1 MTIPT
6 RRMNP
11 IWLAAFSFCIPANG
25 GDNAV
30 TPSNAGALN
39 HASAQH
45 QDTDFLRVWPL
56 TGQSAAELP
65 PFSRERLLIHSR
77 LISDAARSYGL
88 IAQSS
93 NPSASPQRP
102 NTAPL
107 DVPKTPQSVR
117 ITRDN
122 ASSLKLKVLARIRG
136 NAYQVDSTADSH
148 TITVLPVG
156 VDRGVIF
163 IDIETGAEA
172 ARCTANYGSY
182 AVSGSGRVVAG
193 AVGGTLQLCD
203 PLSPADAQTLQPSS
217 TDITCLGFSPNGQ
230 FLGTGHNDGTIRL
243 WSPTKRELLW
253 TSAAQSSP
261 VAKVSVAPDGK
272 HLAAA
277 YRDSSVRYW
286 DTGANSSLQAPPST
300 QAAAGEY
307 VRMLSFLMGGR
318 KILVGLKSGTWLWD
332 LSAAPSAV
340 RRFPQGADAVSP
352 DERIAVTLGQYVG
365 LGAQG
370 YTPLTLWDLNTGGEI
385 TTVNTAR
392 GMLAV
397 SAAFTRDGTAL
408 LASTNAGEILVWRP

>member
-1 MTIPT
+1 
-6 RRMNP
+6 MNV
-11 IWLAAFSFCIPANG
+11 IWLTAFSFCIPAVNG
-25 GDNAV
+25 GDNAD

-45 QDTDFLRVWPL
+45 QDADPLNILSL
-56 TGQSAAELP
+56 TGHLASELP
-65 PFSRERLLIHSR
+65 PFSQARLLTHSDP
-77 LISDAARSYGL
+77 ISDAGRSYGV

-93 NPSASPQRP
+93 HSSASPKRS
-102 NTAPL
+102 NAAPL
-107 DVPKTPQSVR
+107 DIPKSPRSVR
-117 ITRDN
+117 ITREN
-122 ASSLKLKVLARIRG
+122 AVSLNLKVLARIRG

-172 ARCTANYGSY
+172 ARCTANYASY

-193 AVGGTLQLCD
+193 AVGGDVQLCD
-203 PLSPADAQTLQPSS
+203 PLSPANAQTLGPSS

-230 FLGTGHNDGTIRL
+230 FLGSGHSDGTIRL
-243 WSPTKRELLW
+243 WSPTKRKLLW

-261 VAKVSVAPDGK
+261 VAKVSVTPDGK

-286 DTGANSSLQAPPST
+286 DTGANSFLQAPPLT

-307 VRMLSFLMGGR
+307 VRMLSFLVGGR
-318 KILVGLKSGTWLWD
+318 KILVGLNSGTWLWD
-332 LSAAPSAV
+332 LRAATGAV
-340 RRFPQGADAVSP
+340 RRFPLGADAVSP
-352 DERIAVTLGQYVG
+352 DERIAVTLGQYLG

-397 SAAFTRDGTAL
+397 SAAFTRDGAAL
-408 LASTNAGEILVWRP
+408 LASTNAGEVLVWRP

>member
-1 MTIPT
+1 
-6 RRMNP
+6 
-11 IWLAAFSFCIPANG
+11 
-25 GDNAV
+25 
-30 TPSNAGALN
+30 
-39 HASAQH
+39 
-45 QDTDFLRVWPL
+45 
-56 TGQSAAELP
+56 
-65 PFSRERLLIHSR
+65 
-77 LISDAARSYGL
+77 
-88 IAQSS
+88 
-93 NPSASPQRP
+93 
-102 NTAPL
+102 
-107 DVPKTPQSVR
+107 
-117 ITRDN
+117 
-122 ASSLKLKVLARIRG
+122 
-136 NAYQVDSTADSH
+136 
-148 TITVLPVG
+148 
-156 VDRGVIF
+156 
-163 IDIETGAEA
+163 
-172 ARCTANYGSY
+172 
-182 AVSGSGRVVAG
+182 
-193 AVGGTLQLCD
+193 
-203 PLSPADAQTLQPSS
+203 
-217 TDITCLGFSPNGQ
+217 
-230 FLGTGHNDGTIRL
+230 
-243 WSPTKRELLW
+243 LLW

-286 DTGANSSLQAPPST
+286 DTGANSFLQAPPST

-340 RRFPQGADAVSP
+340 RRLPRGADAVSP